1 MSNAKQL
8 WIELT
13 DMDTHK
19 HTLIQA
25 RRHTDTPWIYRK
37 KIVRNEH
44 TSARVIVVVGMELY

>member
-19 HTLIQA
+19 HTLIQT

-44 TSARVIVVVGMELY
+44 TSARVIVVGMELY